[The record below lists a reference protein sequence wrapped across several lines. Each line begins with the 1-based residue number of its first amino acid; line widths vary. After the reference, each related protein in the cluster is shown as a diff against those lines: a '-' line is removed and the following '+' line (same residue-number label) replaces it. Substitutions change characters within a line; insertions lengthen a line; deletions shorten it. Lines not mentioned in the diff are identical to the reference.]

1 MVNGN
6 DLLEYEESHI
16 EELYE
21 GFVMDYAEA
30 YEAFKVNRKFEEN
43 LEEKFTAFM
52 GDRWTTY
59 VLDDYNNTQAGHADM
74 LVDMA
79 KEGD

>member
-21 GFVMDYAEA
+21 GFVMDYAEE
-30 YEAFKVNRKFEEN
+30 YEAFKLLTGRFDEN
-43 LEEKFTAFM
+43 LEDRFTKFM
-52 GDRWTTY
+52 GDKWTNY
-59 VLDDYNNTQAGHADM
+59 VLDELNNSQSALADM
-74 LVDMA
+74 YEEEAL
-79 KEGD
+79 